1 VSHLVLGVTGSIAA
15 YKAVDLASK
24 CVQAGHA
31 VDVVMTRAA
40 LRFVRPLSFSA
51 LTHRRVFTDRSWGRG
66 STPQDHLRAT
76 GEADLLVVA
85 PCTAN
90 ALARIAHGLAG
101 NVLTATVLGATCPL
115 LLAPAMNVRM
125 WENPRTRRNVRVLEE
140 DGVSFVGPETGWLSE
155 GEVGPG
161 RMSEPEAI
169 LEEIGKLLG

>member
-1 VSHLVLGVTGSIAA
+1 MSHLVLGVTGSIAA

-24 CVQAGHA
+24 CVQAGHE

-51 LTHRRVFTDRSWGRG
+51 LTHRRVFTDRTWGTG
-66 STPQDHLRAT
+66 STPQDHLRVT
-76 GEADLLVVA
+76 EDADLLVVA

-90 ALARIAHGLAG
+90 VLARIAHGLSG
-101 NVLTATVLGATCPL
+101 SVLTATVLGAKCPV

-140 DGVSFVGPETGWLSE
+140 DGVHLVGPASGWLSE

-161 RMSEPEAI
+161 RMSEPGAI
-169 LEEIGKLLG
+169 LEAMNPLL